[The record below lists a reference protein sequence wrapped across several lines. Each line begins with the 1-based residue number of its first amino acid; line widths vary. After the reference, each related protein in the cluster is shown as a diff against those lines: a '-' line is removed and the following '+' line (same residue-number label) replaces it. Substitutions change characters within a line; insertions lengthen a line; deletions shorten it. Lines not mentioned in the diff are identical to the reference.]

1 MFDSIVAPIVSLLNS
16 LMGPL
21 LAIVTAAGA
30 LYCVVLGVK
39 YAKAEEPQEREKA
52 KSALKNAVVGFV
64 LIFVLILGL
73 NLLMPI
79 LVDWVNT
86 SGGGNILPGGTNP
99 SA

>member
-1 MFDSIVAPIVSLLNS
+1 MFDKVVAPIVSLLNS

-30 LYCVVLGVK
+30 LYCVILGVK

-52 KSALKNAVVGFV
+52 KTALKNAVIGFV

-79 LVDWVNT
+79 LIEWVNT
-86 SGGGNILPGGTNP
+86 SASGNVLPT
-99 SA
+99 

>member
-1 MFDSIVAPIVSLLNS
+1 MFASVVAPIVSLLNS

-21 LAIVTAAGA
+21 LAIVGALGA

-52 KSALKNAVVGFV
+52 KGALKNAIIGFV
-64 LIFVLILGL
+64 LIFVLILAL

-79 LVDWVNT
+79 MINWVNSQ
-86 SGGGNILPGGTNP
+86 SGAGTLIP
-99 SA
+99 TT